1 MRFCTHVFCMNVNA
15 LKYLRLVIER
25 QGFAEAA
32 RAAQVSQPAITQA
45 MHALEQ
51 ELGLVLFEKQ
61 GRKKVPTD
69 AARALAQGAGHLED
83 LLADVQRAPVDGGA
97 RAPQAFEAGL
107 APAAALLYGPV
118 IEQTWRVMAPDG
130 LLRIT
135 GGSAS
140 EMLHALSH
148 GALDLVIAPLPR
160 RYQAAGVMRHLL
172 HTSTPTVFARRGH
185 PLLEART
192 LGDIAGADWAVT
204 GASGTAG
211 NMIEEALRVRGLAA
225 PRILLQCADYR
236 ALLGMV
242 ARSDLL
248 CIVPH
253 PLLVLTELQDQV
265 RPLHLLEHLPHYEVC
280 LFWPETPRV
289 AAAKA
294 VDAVVAALKAFRGG

>member
-1 MRFCTHVFCMNVNA
+1 MNVNA
-15 LKYLRLVIER
+15 LKYLRLVIEHH
-25 QGFAEAA
+25 GFAEAA

-45 MHALEQ
+45 MRTLER
-51 ELGLVLFEKQ
+51 ELDLVLFEKQ
-61 GRKKVPTD
+61 GRQKMPTN
-69 AARALAQGAGHLED
+69 AARALAQGGGRLEA
-83 LLADVQRAPVDGGA
+83 LLTDVRRAQVDGL
-97 RAPQAFEAGL
+97 RAPQALEAGL

-118 IEQTWRVMAPDG
+118 IERAWRAMAPEG

-135 GGSAS
+135 GGSAP

-160 RYQAAGVMRHLL
+160 RYQATGVQRHLL

-185 PLLEART
+185 PLLAART
-192 LGDIAGADWAVT
+192 LGDIASAGWAVT

-211 NMIEEALRVRGLAA
+211 NVIEEAYRVRGLAA

-236 ALLGMV
+236 TLLSLV

-253 PLLVLTELQDQV
+253 PLLVIAEMQDRV
-265 RPLHLLEHLPHYEVC
+265 RPLHLSEHLPHYEVC
-280 LFWPETPRV
+280 LFWAESPRAV
-289 AAAKA
+289 AAAA
-294 VDAVVAALKAFRGG
+294 LEAVVSELKLLRPDV